1 MTQASHNQRKKQRT
15 KRINEVLRRELQ
27 RTVLSNYKLF
37 STFMMVLAQ
46 KGGEVTITKGTAEQ
60 VLASMDRLAYVVE
73 PGATDNEFIIRQ
85 TLKEDT
91 YVSIDDSAEIVADP
105 TPESERVL
113 SAVQPDSDDTN
124 LG

>member
-1 MTQASHNQRKKQRT
+1 MAQASRNKRKQQRD
-15 KRINEVLRRELQ
+15 KRNATTLRRALQ
-27 RTVLSNYKLF
+27 RETMNHYKLF

-60 VLASMDRLAYVVE
+60 VLAELSRLAYVVE
-73 PGATDNEFIIRQ
+73 PGATENEFIIRQ

-91 YVSIDDSAEIVADP
+91 HVSNDDSAEVVADP
-105 TPESERVL
+105 PPELERVL
-113 SAVQPDSDDTN
+113 SAVQSDSDGEN